1 MKQGVLGEGA
11 GRGWGTRENDES
23 GNDIGGLRRRPRG
36 HAPPY
41 SLLFLVLDLGP
52 PQPLPPHPP
61 VMPPPRRFTMVV
73 LASPWFLRAP
83 PLFPALSP
91 TFPLSSFLPSVC
103 WLVSLHTRL
112 LGRAGRDGEAASSGA
127 VCALQCLGPLPR
139 GAGEG
144 REDHRAVLGPWR
156 VGGWETPALLF
167 THLAPRPRICHR

>member
-1 MKQGVLGEGA
+1 MKQGVLGEGP

-112 LGRAGRDGEAASSGA
+112 LGRAGRGWGGGKFRGGVRSAVSRPAAAGGRGGERGPPGSAGA
-127 VCALQCLGPLPR
+127 V
-139 GAGEG
+139 EG
-144 REDHRAVLGPWR
+144 GR
-156 VGGWETPALLF
+156 VGDT
-167 THLAPRPRICHR
+167 